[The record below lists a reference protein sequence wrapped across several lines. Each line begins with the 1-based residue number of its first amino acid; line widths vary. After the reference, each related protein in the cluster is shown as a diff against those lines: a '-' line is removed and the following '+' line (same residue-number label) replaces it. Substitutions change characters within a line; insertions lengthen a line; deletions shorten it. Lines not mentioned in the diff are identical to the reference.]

1 MTATI
6 ESVIAA
12 AQQLT
17 PREQL
22 EVIQSLS
29 HMLLQQYTEKV
40 SVPAE
45 SQSKPSIPSYIRRT
59 RPVMSLAQ
67 LAANFWPED
76 ETADDINDYIAQQ
89 RVDDRDKDMM
99 NSEDF
104 L

>member
-29 HMLLQQYTEKV
+29 RILLQQYTENI
-40 SVPAE
+40 SVE
-45 SQSKPSIPSYIRRT
+45 SQSKPSIPSYIHRT
-59 RPVMSLAQ
+59 QPVTSLAQ
-67 LAANFWPED
+67 LAADFWPDD
-76 ETADDINDYIAQQ
+76 ETADDINNYITRQ
-89 RVDDRDKDMM
+89 RTADRDKDMM